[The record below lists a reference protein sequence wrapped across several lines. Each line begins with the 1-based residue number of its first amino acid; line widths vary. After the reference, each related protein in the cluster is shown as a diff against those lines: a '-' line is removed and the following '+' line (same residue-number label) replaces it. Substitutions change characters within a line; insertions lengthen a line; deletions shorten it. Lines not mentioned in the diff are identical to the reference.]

1 MGFPLKMQAECEFEN
16 LYFGRKYLHLFQDF
30 ASNYVVEVF
39 VYWSIIVTN
48 IASNI
53 LITVMMITT

>member
-1 MGFPLKMQAECEFEN
+1 MQAECEFEN
-16 LYFGRKYLHLFQDF
+16 LYFGRKYLQLFQDF

-48 IASNI
+48 IATNI
-53 LITVMMITT
+53 NNCHDDYYIKSIL

>member
-16 LYFGRKYLHLFQDF
+16 LYFGRKYLHLFQDI
-30 ASNYVVEVF
+30 ASNYVVLEVF
-39 VYWSIIVTN
+39 VYWSIVVTN

-53 LITVMMITT
+53 T